1 MVVSG
6 IKGRVACQCTFQVSI
21 MEFIRKEDNHY
32 YGMAADSQNRKLDNG
47 TCYWRC
53 HKRPCAAR
61 ITTWHRQQ
69 TNGHNHAVN
78 PATTQVEEI
87 KSKLRKRAI
96 PETTCSTSEPV

>member
-1 MVVSG
+1 
-6 IKGRVACQCTFQVSI
+6 
-21 MEFIRKEDNHY
+21 MEFIRKEDNHH
-32 YGMAADSQNRKLDNG
+32 YGIAADSQNRRLDNG

-53 HKRPCAAR
+53 HRRSCAAR
-61 ITTWHRQQ
+61 ITTLGIDMLQQ

-78 PATTQVEEI
+78 PATTRVEEI